1 MSVVGLSAQEQQNI
15 LQLVSAILHLGNISF
30 AEDRSNFASVHD
42 DRCKK
47 INKDQ
52 NIANLISKGL
62 TLSFFEKNKQNKQKQ
77 IRFGFPGFLVG
88 NRSSGVK
95 IKADRSHI

>member
-47 INKDQ
+47 NK
-52 NIANLISKGL
+52 
-62 TLSFFEKNKQNKQKQ
+62 
-77 IRFGFPGFLVG
+77 
-88 NRSSGVK
+88 
-95 IKADRSHI
+95 

>member
-47 INKDQ
+47 K
-52 NIANLISKGL
+52 LI
-62 TLSFFEKNKQNKQKQ
+62 
-77 IRFGFPGFLVG
+77 
-88 NRSSGVK
+88 K
-95 IKADRSHI
+95 IKILPISFQRA

>member
-62 TLSFFEKNKQNKQKQ
+62 TLSFFENKTKQTKT
-77 IRFGFPGFLVG
+77 
-88 NRSSGVK
+88 N
-95 IKADRSHI
+95 